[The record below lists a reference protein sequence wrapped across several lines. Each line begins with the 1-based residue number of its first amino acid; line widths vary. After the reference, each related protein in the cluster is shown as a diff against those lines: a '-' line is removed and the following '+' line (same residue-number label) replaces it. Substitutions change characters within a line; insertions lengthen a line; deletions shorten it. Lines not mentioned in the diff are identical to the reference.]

1 MSTTLRAALVEDA
14 RDVADVLLSS
24 RKEFLAFAPL
34 AHTDAEVHRWVRGVL
49 IPSGE
54 VTVASVGARV
64 VGVLAV
70 ARETGTSWIEQLY
83 VAPGHTGRG
92 VGSLLLRHALA
103 VLELPIRLYTFQA
116 NGRARSFYE
125 RHGFDAIVFS
135 DGSANEEGCPDVL
148 YELARSADR
157 AR

>member
-1 MSTTLRAALVEDA
+1 MSTTLRAALIEDS
-14 RDVADVLLSS
+14 RDAAEVLLSS
-24 RKEFLAFAPL
+24 RKEFLPFAPI
-34 AHTDAEVHRWVRGVL
+34 AHSEAEVHQWVREVL

-54 VTVASVGARV
+54 VTVASVGSRV

-70 ARETGTSWIEQLY
+70 TRETGISWIDQLY
-83 VAPGHTGRG
+83 VAPGYTGRG
-92 VGSLLLRHALA
+92 VGSLLLRHALS
-103 VLELPIRLYTFQA
+103 VLEFPIRLYTFQA
-116 NGRARSFYE
+116 NGRARMFYE
-125 RHGFDAIVFS
+125 RHGFAAIVFS